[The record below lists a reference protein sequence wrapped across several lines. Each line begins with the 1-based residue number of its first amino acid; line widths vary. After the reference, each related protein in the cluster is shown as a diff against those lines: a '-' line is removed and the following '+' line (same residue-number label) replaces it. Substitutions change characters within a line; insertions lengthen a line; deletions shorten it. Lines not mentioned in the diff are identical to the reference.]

1 MEFFSLQFLVFIA
14 LLVLAYE
21 LGPVRPYRRVILS
34 LANLVFLLTFLENM
48 SDALALAGFVVLSYG
63 MLLAAQ
69 SWRWR
74 WTAAVFILLAVVF
87 LLVLKRYDFLQGW
100 LPEALLQHP
109 LSIIG
114 ISYMSFKLIHVIVD
128 LRQGQLAPLDL
139 LCYANYQLGF
149 FSLVAGPIQR
159 YNDFRDFWTR
169 CDEIDTAQGE
179 GLRAWNRVL
188 TGLLKVGA
196 LAPVAFYVYEAA
208 RGAISSSSSAGLTL
222 AAFLGLFY
230 AYPAYIYF
238 NFSGYCDVVIGAAR
252 MLGMHHQEN
261 FDRPYLARDM
271 IDFWNRWHISLTLW
285 IRDYVFM
292 SSYKSVVERWPRV
305 AKPAGYVLLFVALL
319 LAGIWHG
326 PSLNFVVFGL
336 IHGVGVAVAQLY
348 ADALRA
354 RLGREGMRAYLANPW
369 IRRVATGVTLN
380 YACFSFLFFTPG
392 MDGTIRLLRAVGARL
407 L

>member
-1 MEFFSLQFLVFIA
+1 MEFFSLQFLVFVA

-48 SDALALAGFVVLSYG
+48 SDALALAGFVLLSYG
-63 MLLAAQ
+63 MLLAVQ
-69 SWRWR
+69 RWRWR
-74 WTAAVFILLAVVF
+74 GTPAIFILLAVLV
-87 LLVLKRYDFLQGW
+87 LLVLKRYYFLEGW
-100 LPEALLQHP
+100 LPEGLLQHS
-109 LSIIG
+109 LGIIG
-114 ISYMSFKLIHVIVD
+114 ISYMTFKLIHVIVD
-128 LRQGQLAPLDL
+128 LRQGQLAPLDFP
-139 LCYANYQLGF
+139 CYANYQLGF

-159 YNDFRDFWTR
+159 YNDFREFWAH
-169 CDEIDTAQGE
+169 CDEIDTTHGE

-196 LAPVAFYVYEAA
+196 LAPVAFYVYEATRDA
-208 RGAISSSSSAGLTL
+208 VSSSSSASLTL

-261 FDRPYLARDM
+261 FNRPYLARDM

-292 SSYKSVVERWPRV
+292 SSYKSLVERWPRV

-326 PSLNFVVFGL
+326 PSMNFMIFGL

-348 ADALRA
+348 ADTLRA
-354 RLGREGMRAYLANPW
+354 GLGREGMRAYLANPW
-369 IRRVATGVTLN
+369 IRGVATGVTLN
-380 YACFSFLFFTPG
+380 YACFSFLFFAPG
-392 MDGTIRLLRAVGARL
+392 MDSTMRLLRVVGARL